1 MKFAKKIILESEKNT
16 EGNSNAVSLDS
27 YKTQKKSNVR
37 KSIKDLSTVIYNSK
51 ITIENIPEVAY
62 EYIVNG
68 KPALKW
74 VMDRQ
79 AITTDKASMTT
90 NNVNDWAIEIM
101 GNTRYPLELFLR
113 IITVSLETCKIVNN
127 LLKLEVGE

>member
-90 NNVNDWAIEIM
+90 NNAND
-101 GNTRYPLELFLR
+101 
-113 IITVSLETCKIVNN
+113 
-127 LLKLEVGE
+127 